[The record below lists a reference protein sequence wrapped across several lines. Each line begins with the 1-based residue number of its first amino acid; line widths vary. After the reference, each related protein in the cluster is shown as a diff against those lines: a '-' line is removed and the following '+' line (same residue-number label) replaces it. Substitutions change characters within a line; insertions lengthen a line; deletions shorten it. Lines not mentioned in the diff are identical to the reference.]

1 MGDNLRIIDINRK
14 SRRIYGAS
22 ALNLLL
28 SKFLDAVNASA
39 LAVMFV
45 VVIKLGTEVLF
56 DPVSGINWQ
65 TTFY

>member
-39 LAVMFV
+39 LGA
-45 VVIKLGTEVLF
+45 EVLF